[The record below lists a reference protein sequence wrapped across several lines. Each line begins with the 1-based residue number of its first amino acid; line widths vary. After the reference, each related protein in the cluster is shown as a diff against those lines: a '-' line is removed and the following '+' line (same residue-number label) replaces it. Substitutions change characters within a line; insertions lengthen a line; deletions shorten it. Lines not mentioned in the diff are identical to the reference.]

1 MTTQAEKS
9 NAFRAF
15 RNRNYALFFAGQS
28 TSQIG
33 TWMQRTAVS
42 WVIYSITHSASM
54 LGLAVFAQQF
64 PSFLFSLLGGIAS
77 DRYDRRKILLITQT
91 ASLIQSVLLAILTFT
106 NHYMIWEIMVLSVIL
121 GIVNAFDT
129 PARQPMVHELV
140 SNKEDITN
148 ALALNS
154 AMVNIA
160 RLVGPALS
168 GIVLQSFGAHTCF
181 ILNAVSFLAVLASLL
196 LLKLPPFIAP
206 TNKKHVVTDLSEGFL
221 YLRQTPR
228 IGTIII
234 LMMCMAFFVFPYDT
248 LTPVF
253 AKTIFNG
260 DARTFGYIASAVG
273 FGAITG
279 SFFLASLKKNANLTN
294 ILLISIGV
302 LGAGLIGFS
311 QCTSF
316 FGAIPFAV
324 IIGIASLTPATVSIT
339 IIQIEAATNMRG
351 RVMSYVAMAYF
362 GMLPLGSLLAGAA
375 SQQLSA
381 PWTMLLQGIIS
392 IIIMLVF
399 YRYLRPEH
407 IHKKDLQNLQE
418 AENSVT
424 DKV

>member
-1 MTTQAEKS
+1 MTTEAERS

-77 DRYDRRKILLITQT
+77 DRYDRRKILLLTQT

-106 NHYMIWEIMVLSVIL
+106 NHYMIWEIMALSVIL

-129 PARQPMVHELV
+129 PARQPMVHDLV

-181 ILNAVSFLAVLASLL
+181 MLNAVSFLAVLASLL
-196 LLKLPPFIAP
+196 LLKLPPFIP
-206 TNKKHVVTDLSEGFL
+206 PVTQKKVATELSEGFQ

-228 IGTIII
+228 IGAIIL
-234 LMMCMAFFVFPYDT
+234 LMMCMAMFVFPYDT

-273 FGAITG
+273 LGAVTG
-279 SFFLASLKKNANLTN
+279 SFFLASLKKSADLTN

-302 LGAGLIGFS
+302 LGAGLMGFS

-316 FGAIPFAV
+316 LTALPFAV

-339 IIQIEAATNMRG
+339 IIQIEAAANMRG

-375 SQQLSA
+375 SQQISA
-381 PWTMLLQGIIS
+381 PWTMLLQGAIS
-392 IIIMLVF
+392 IIIMLIF
-399 YRYLRPEH
+399 SRYLKRERMNKKEIVEAEH
-407 IHKKDLQNLQE
+407 I
-418 AENSVT
+418 VT

>member
-1 MTTQAEKS
+1 MTPTEKN

-15 RNRNYALFFAGQS
+15 RNSNYALFFAGQS

-91 ASLIQSVLLAILTFT
+91 ASLLQSVLLAILTFT
-106 NHYMIWEIMVLSVIL
+106 NHYVIWEIMALSVVL

-129 PARQPMVHELV
+129 PARQPMVHDLV
-140 SNKEDITN
+140 NNKEDTTN

-196 LLKLPPFIAP
+196 LLKLPPFTPPAA
-206 TNKKHVVTDLSEGFL
+206 KKKVMAELSEGFA

-228 IGTIII
+228 IATIIV
-234 LMMCMAFFVFPYDT
+234 LMMCMALFVFPYDT

-253 AKTIFNG
+253 AKTIFHG

-273 FGAITG
+273 SGAVAG
-279 SFFLASLKKNANLTN
+279 SLFLASLKKSTNLTN
-294 ILLISIGV
+294 ILLLSIGL
-302 LGAGLIGFS
+302 LGVGLVGFS

-316 FGAIPFAV
+316 YQALPFAI
-324 IIGIASLTPATVSIT
+324 IIGVASLTPATVSIT
-339 IIQIEAATNMRG
+339 IIQIETAATMRG
-351 RVMSYVAMAYF
+351 RVMSYIAMAYF

-375 SQQLSA
+375 SQQISA
-381 PWTMLLQGIIS
+381 PLTMLLQGAIS
-392 IIIMLVF
+392 IITTIVF
-399 YRYLRPEH
+399 YRYLREERMN
-407 IHKKDLQNLQE
+407 KKNVQDLQE
-418 AENSVT
+418 SENIVT

>member
-9 NAFRAF
+9 SAFRAF

-77 DRYDRRKILLITQT
+77 DRYDRRKILLLTQT

-106 NHYMIWEIMVLSVIL
+106 NHYMIWEIMALSVIL

-129 PARQPMVHELV
+129 PARQPMVHDLV

-181 ILNAVSFLAVLASLL
+181 MLNAVSFLAVLASLL
-196 LLKLPPFIAP
+196 LLKLPPFIP
-206 TNKKHVVTDLSEGFL
+206 PVTKKKVTTELSEGFQ

-228 IGTIII
+228 IGAIIL
-234 LMMCMAFFVFPYDT
+234 LMMCMAMFVFPYDT

-273 FGAITG
+273 LGAVTG
-279 SFFLASLKKNANLTN
+279 SFFLASLKKSANLTN

-302 LGAGLIGFS
+302 LGAGLMGFS

-316 FGAIPFAV
+316 FTALPFAV
-324 IIGIASLTPATVSIT
+324 IIGMASLTPTTVSIT
-339 IIQIEAATNMRG
+339 IIQIEAAANMRG

-375 SQQLSA
+375 SQQISA
-381 PWTMLLQGIIS
+381 PWTMLLQGGIS
-392 IIIMLVF
+392 IITMLIF
-399 YRYLRPEH
+399 SRYLKQERM
-407 IHKKDLQNLQE
+407 HKKEILE
-418 AENSVT
+418 AENIVT

>member
-1 MTTQAEKS
+1 MTTQAERS

-77 DRYDRRKILLITQT
+77 DRYDRRKILLLTQT

-106 NHYMIWEIMVLSVIL
+106 NHYMIWEIMALSVIL

-129 PARQPMVHELV
+129 PARQPMVHDLV

-196 LLKLPPFIAP
+196 LLKLPPIIPPA
-206 TNKKHVVTDLSEGFL
+206 TQKKVATELSEGFR
-221 YLRQTPR
+221 YLQQTPR
-228 IGTIII
+228 IGAIIL
-234 LMMCMAFFVFPYDT
+234 LMMCMAMFVFPYDT

-273 FGAITG
+273 FGAVAG
-279 SFFLASLKKNANLTN
+279 SFFLASLKKSADLTN

-316 FGAIPFAV
+316 LTALPFAV
-324 IIGIASLTPATVSIT
+324 IIGMASLTPATVSIT
-339 IIQIEAATNMRG
+339 IIQIEAAANMRG

-375 SQQLSA
+375 SQQISA
-381 PWTMLLQGIIS
+381 PWTMLLQGAIS
-392 IIIMLVF
+392 IITMVVF
-399 YRYLRPEH
+399 FRYLKQERMN
-407 IHKKDLQNLQE
+407 KKEVLQ
-418 AENSVT
+418 AEEIVT

>member
-1 MTTQAEKS
+1 MTTQAEKV
-9 NAFRAF
+9 NPFRAF

-106 NHYMIWEIMVLSVIL
+106 NHYMIWEIMALSVIL

-129 PARQPMVHELV
+129 PARQPMVHDLV

-196 LLKLPPFIAP
+196 FLKLPPFIP
-206 TNKKHVVTDLSEGFL
+206 PSTQKKVVAELSEGFG

-228 IGTIII
+228 IGAIIL
-234 LMMCMAFFVFPYDT
+234 LMMCMAMFVFPYDT

-273 FGAITG
+273 FGAVTG
-279 SFFLASLKKNANLTN
+279 SFFLAALKKSADLTN

-302 LGAGLIGFS
+302 LGVGLIGFS

-316 FGAIPFAV
+316 LTALPFAV
-324 IIGIASLTPATVSIT
+324 IIGVASLTPATVSIT
-339 IIQIEAATNMRG
+339 IIQIEAAASMRG

-375 SQQLSA
+375 SQQISA
-381 PWTMLLQGIIS
+381 PWTMLLQGAIS
-392 IIIMLVF
+392 IITMVIF
-399 YRYLRPEH
+399 SRYLKQERM
-407 IHKKDLQNLQE
+407 KKKEILETANI
-418 AENSVT
+418 VT